1 LATVIGRRLTTEG
14 CDLVIA
20 ARTAVD
26 LENEATRLRTDTGRR
41 VEVEAVD
48 LSDGDQV
55 IALAQG
61 HGDVDVLID
70 NAGAL
75 PGGQVLDIDEATWRK
90 ATYSSAIDRIGGQRL
105 RGHKLGKTSSTSSS
119 MPTKRSQ
126 HPPENLPDIPAYDF
140 RAMLASDRHS
150 GRNRGFTQFEFWV

>member
-90 ATYSSAIDRIGGQRL
+90 AHVFKRDRSHRWTETAGPQTREDIEHLFIDA
-105 RGHKLGKTSSTSSS
+105 HEKKSTS
-119 MPTKRSQ
+119 PR
-126 HPPENLPDIPAYDF
+126 
-140 RAMLASDRHS
+140 
-150 GRNRGFTQFEFWV
+150 EFARYPGI

>member
-41 VEVEAVD
+41 VEVEAIDV
-48 LSDGDQV
+48 SDGDQV

-61 HGDVDVLID
+61 HGDVDILIN

-75 PGGQVLDIDEATWRK
+75 LRITTIATTRYDASRPL
-90 ATYSSAIDRIGGQRL
+90 ATMDRDQYEGAVGYT
-105 RGHKLGKTSSTSSS
+105 G
-119 MPTKRSQ
+119 
-126 HPPENLPDIPAYDF
+126 
-140 RAMLASDRHS
+140 
-150 GRNRGFTQFEFWV
+150 